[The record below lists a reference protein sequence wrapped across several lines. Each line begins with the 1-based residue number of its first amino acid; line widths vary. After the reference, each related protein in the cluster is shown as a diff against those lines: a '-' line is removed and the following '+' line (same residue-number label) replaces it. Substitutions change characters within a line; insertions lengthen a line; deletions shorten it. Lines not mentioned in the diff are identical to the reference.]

1 MVDEKD
7 DRWFV
12 KALREKA
19 IESEREQHVIQFADA
34 IGERRSRDLLDL
46 AATVESD
53 EGWDVA
59 VQYLIMAADAEY
71 AIPASFGKTR
81 ARVEPIKY
89 REMVFDL
96 FSASGFEPVKPD
108 TVSLL
113 RRLER
118 EESLATAS
126 QSFARHVQELS
137 LKQVEEGDTL
147 FFDFSVSSAHA
158 SEELVAQIESTRL
171 REMTGLSLRRH
182 EDRIDV
188 TSLWHSEYGRRAL
201 SELGVVTSVT
211 EDQLDMVLSVI
222 QVSPKIKRG
231 IQISDDES
239 PPSQEISTPSNS
251 MYASLLQSMI
261 KQDLESLC
269 SLASRHSVPNLTAML
284 ESSVSQYQKSS
295 SSENYRYMLECMNTH
310 VAVRTLDSIMAF
322 QKLVKLDDPR
332 IVTPAI
338 NALGNFYNESSVLTL
353 AETLCRRKD
362 EWVVRSVLDALDNVF
377 RRCPEA
383 EPAIRRTLQSDCV
396 NSTPLKHFLRRVSK

>member
-1 MVDEKD
+1 LADEKD

-34 IGERRSRDLLDL
+34 IGERRSRDLLDTV
-46 AATVESD
+46 ATVESD

-71 AIPASFGKTR
+71 VTPASFGKIRT
-81 ARVEPIKY
+81 RVEPIKY

-96 FSASGFEPVKPD
+96 LSASGFEPVKPD

-113 RRLER
+113 RRLEK
-118 EESLATAS
+118 EESLVTAS
-126 QSFARHVQELS
+126 QSFTRHIQELS
-137 LKQVEEGDTL
+137 LKQINEGDTL
-147 FFDFSVSSAHA
+147 FFDFPAFPTQI
-158 SEELVAQIESTRL
+158 SEELASKIESARLKEMTDLRL
-171 REMTGLSLRRH
+171 RKH
-182 EDRIDV
+182 EARIDV
-188 TSLWHSEYGRRAL
+188 TPLWHSEYGRKAL
-201 SELGVVTSVT
+201 SELGVQTSVT

-222 QVSPKIKRG
+222 QVSPTIKRG
-231 IQISDDES
+231 IQFSDDES
-239 PPSQEISTPSNS
+239 PSPQESPTPSNS
-251 MYASLLQSMI
+251 LYASLLQSMI

-284 ESSVSQYQKSS
+284 ESSVGVYQESL
-295 SSENYRYMLECMNTH
+295 SSENYRHMLECMNTH

-322 QKLVKLDDPR
+322 QKLVKLDNPR

-353 AETLCRRKD
+353 TETLCRRKD

-377 RRCPEA
+377 SKCPEA
-383 EPAIRRTLQSDCV
+383 EPAIRRTLESDCV
-396 NSTPLKHFLRRVSK
+396 NSAPLKHFLRRVSK